1 MKNSPEGLNSR
12 IKLENKELANLKR
25 GKLRLSNPKNR
36 KKNEC
41 RNLNRV
47 SKTVETIMSNTI
59 PVWVG
64 FPGDERKKGTER
76 VSVEIMDKNLPNLM
90 KNIYPQT

>member
-1 MKNSPEGLNSR
+1 MEFKSTIMKMKNSPEGLNSR

-59 PVWVG
+59 PV
-64 FPGDERKKGTER
+64 
-76 VSVEIMDKNLPNLM
+76 
-90 KNIYPQT
+90 